1 MGIFDVFKT
10 KVSEAAHKSGEL
22 AEDAGEKSKQVLGEA
37 KAKMAERRRGSEPDP
52 QAEEAATMMVSEGAP
67 VATAGEAAPGMG
79 DDGVAG
85 GTGRARGTGSSG
97 GMVGSIKQNT
107 ASGVEKAGEFVDDK
121 TGRKYSDQIQSGVKK
136 AKDKLG

>member
-37 KAKMAERRRGSEPDP
+37 KAKMAERRRDAEADRA
-52 QAEEAATMMVSEGAP
+52 AEEAATTMVSEGAP
-67 VATAGEAAPGMG
+67 VSATGEAAPGMG
-79 DDGVAG
+79 DDGMPG
-85 GTGRARGTGSSG
+85 GTGRTGGSG

-107 ASGVEKAGEFVDDK
+107 ASGVEKAGEFVDEK

-136 AKDKLG
+136 AKDVLG